1 MATSGRAIVA
11 ALAVAVLVAGC
22 GPAAND
28 DAASRQ
34 PVRAAASA
42 PAGGYCRVA
51 MPASWRRA
59 LTAGRL
65 AQRADETLT
74 VHAVGTDGRTAVAD
88 STRGHT
94 RSVVFLHGGSR
105 RTVLRLAH
113 PARDQLYGAA
123 YDGRYLVFSV
133 SHDPANLSAWTLYA
147 WDSRAGGPPEVLAR
161 NAVDAS
167 GQPIDSPMLYPVVA
181 GGWAAWTAG
190 IAGGRDQLHRYDLAT
205 GTDEVVRTG
214 HPGTPFLMGG
224 DLVWPESPAP
234 DALTRLHA
242 VALATGRPV
251 TLPAVLAGVRGPAF
265 IAGGGRTAAW
275 VGPRVRTLRVWRA
288 GWPHPVRVRTG
299 RNIQWVRVAGPL
311 VTWDNGAAQFAADLR
326 SGSYTRLTTAYG
338 YTVAAGDALAVGYPP
353 DGKTGAARPPAVVD
367 AGTLPALS
375 GC

>member
-1 MATSGRAIVA
+1 MLV
-11 ALAVAVLVAGC
+11 VAGC
-22 GPAAND
+22 GPAED
-28 DAASRQ
+28 DEASRQ
-34 PVRAAASA
+34 PVRAASD
-42 PAGGYCRVA
+42 PAGGFCRVG

-65 AQRADETLT
+65 AERAGETLT
-74 VHAVGTDGRTAVAD
+74 VHAVGTDGHTAVAD
-88 STRGHT
+88 STRGRT
-94 RSVVFLHGGSR
+94 RSVVFLHDGTR

-133 SHDPANLSAWTLYA
+133 GHDPANLSAWTLYA
-147 WDSRAGGPPEVLAR
+147 WDSWAGGAPEVLAR

-167 GQPIDSPMLYPVVA
+167 GHPVDSPLLYPVVA
-181 GGWAAWTAG
+181 GGRAAWTAG
-190 IAGGRDQLHRYDLAT
+190 IADGRDQLHRYDLAT

-214 HPGTPFLMGG
+214 HPGTPFLVGG

-242 VALATGRPV
+242 VGLASGRPV
-251 TLPAVLAGVRGPAF
+251 TLPAVLAGIRGPAF
-265 IAGGGRTAAW
+265 IAGGTGTAAW
-275 VGPRVRTLRVWRA
+275 VGPQVRTLRVWRA
-288 GWPHPVRVRTG
+288 GWSHPVRVLTG

-353 DGKTGAARPPAVVD
+353 SGKTGAAPAPTVVD
-367 AGTLPALS
+367 ADTLPALS